1 MKELMEISCDLDLRL
16 RLSSSGSDVCPTD
29 SGTVGSNGL
38 VEFLGKSKE
47 SQQQQITLFYNGR
60 ICVCNLTDTKARAII
75 SMAKRQMDEQQAK
88 GSSFLPRDPP
98 PSPHP
103 HPHPAEQLLINP
115 GLAMKRSL
123 QLFLQKRKS
132 RLHSLSP
139 YAPCPL

>member
-1 MKELMEISCDLDLRL
+1 MEISCDLDLRL

-103 HPHPAEQLLINP
+103 HPPEQLLINP

>member
-60 ICVCNLTDTKARAII
+60 ICVCNLTDTKVCNDLI
-75 SMAKRQMDEQQAK
+75 
-88 GSSFLPRDPP
+88 SFL
-98 PSPHP
+98 
-103 HPHPAEQLLINP
+103 LC
-115 GLAMKRSL
+115 
-123 QLFLQKRKS
+123 KS
-132 RLHSLSP
+132 HHLHGQETDG
-139 YAPCPL
+139 